1 MLCVEMRSAVAWL
14 DSPCGSRGSA
24 RLILLRFVRLDKSNP
39 WTGDVAKPRDRS
51 GDPRKL
57 LKAKPLLEAS
67 LSLTGFAGR
76 THWPKDIDDKKWD
89 GKTGNPVVEF
99 PRIAHE
105 NVPEQSPAAISSS
118 LFQRELEKLPKTR
131 PDQHVECSR
140 TRWLGKGRISPPNHA
155 RRSVFI
161 VNLGALLIQPK
172 VHRDGLKRTEVTSTR
187 TDDNQSRRQG
197 ICCCRSAKPG
207 PRGESGN
214 HYRTISHRGR

>member
-76 THWPKDIDDKKWD
+76 THWPKDMFACILVLVLVGTKDSKQLP
-89 GKTGNPVVEF
+89 GGLHS
-99 PRIAHE
+99 A
-105 NVPEQSPAAISSS
+105 QS
-118 LFQRELEKLPKTR
+118 QREDT
-131 PDQHVECSR
+131 
-140 TRWLGKGRISPPNHA
+140 
-155 RRSVFI
+155 
-161 VNLGALLIQPK
+161 
-172 VHRDGLKRTEVTSTR
+172 
-187 TDDNQSRRQG
+187 
-197 ICCCRSAKPG
+197 
-207 PRGESGN
+207 
-214 HYRTISHRGR
+214 